1 MFGKLGEATFP
12 GEPDSRRNG
21 SRAREEEKRKRPG
34 RKARVRAGWMPGQE
48 RLGGGPTPQRRESTK
63 AGPRVVGAKE
73 RVVGGKARR
82 DPPAFPVR
90 PRAVIPGSDGQGHRP
105 RGAGASSSRL
115 ARPRH
120 GARVPWSGRVSRCT
134 VRLCVPAGRRAS
146 ETVRILSACGSV
158 PGAARAS
165 CRCAGVGK
173 ASRTHQVQSWDT
185 HRVRPEAHSELRRH
199 GRSRREPRRARSP
212 EDPPEL
218 RHGRPPP

>member
-1 MFGKLGEATFP
+1 
-12 GEPDSRRNG
+12 
-21 SRAREEEKRKRPG
+21 
-34 RKARVRAGWMPGQE
+34 MPGQE
-48 RLGGGPTPQRRESTK
+48 RLGGGPTPQLRESTK

-73 RVVGGKARR
+73 RVVGGNARR
-82 DPPAFPVR
+82 DPPAFPLL

-105 RGAGASSSRL
+105 RGWSLQQPTCSAQAPC
-115 ARPRH
+115 ARPVERTSESLH
-120 GARVPWSGRVSRCT
+120 SASVRSSGS
-134 VRLCVPAGRRAS
+134 AGQRAS

-165 CRCAGVGK
+165 CQCAGVGK

-212 EDPPEL
+212 EDPLEL
-218 RHGRPPP
+218 RHGRPSPLKRGNQVQPRKKGLTTFLQRKTTPK